1 MTTKAAEPAPV
12 RSSSTAGSPPA
23 PAKQRLLS
31 LDVFRGLTLALM
43 VFVNNPANPDW
54 AYAPFK
60 HSVWNGW
67 TPTDQVFPSFIFIV
81 GVAIPFAFRNRL
93 ARGATEHELIL
104 KIVRRT
110 ILLFLVGVALNG
122 FPYYD
127 LANIRIMG
135 ILQRIALCYLAASI
149 LYLKA
154 RPKTIAAISA
164 SLLVFYFV
172 MMKFVPVPGYGAGI
186 MELNGNWVQYFDI
199 RLLGV
204 HHLQNVYLSFTG
216 NNILWESKGLF
227 STLPAIA
234 GGLIGVLV
242 GQHLRT
248 SAPALQKLV
257 NIFSLGLVSMFA
269 GEVWS
274 VWYPINMNLWSPAYV
289 LFTTGMAMTILALC
303 YYIIDVKGVTWWT
316 KPFVIFGVNALFIWV
331 FSSAFRETLEIIKMS
346 QANRPPISVK
356 ESIAQWLASWAGQV
370 NGSEL
375 FALVYVLF
383 FLGIMSILYS
393 RRIYIRL

>member
-1 MTTKAAEPAPV
+1 
-12 RSSSTAGSPPA
+12 
-23 PAKQRLLS
+23 
-31 LDVFRGLTLALM
+31 
-43 VFVNNPANPDW
+43 
-54 AYAPFK
+54 
-60 HSVWNGW
+60 
-67 TPTDQVFPSFIFIV
+67 
-81 GVAIPFAFRNRL
+81 
-93 ARGATEHELIL
+93 
-104 KIVRRT
+104 
-110 ILLFLVGVALNG
+110 
-122 FPYYD
+122 
-127 LANIRIMG
+127 
-135 ILQRIALCYLAASI
+135 
-149 LYLKA
+149 
-154 RPKTIAAISA
+154 
-164 SLLVFYFV
+164 VFYFV
-172 MMKFVPVPGYGAGI
+172 MMKFVPVPGYGAGV

-216 NNILWESKGLF
+216 NNVLWESKGLF

-242 GQHLRT
+242 GQYLRT

-257 NIFSLGLVSMFA
+257 SIFSLGLASMFA
-269 GEVWS
+269 GAVWS
-274 VWYPINMNLWSPAYV
+274 IWYPINMNLWSPAYV
-289 LFTTGMAMTILALC
+289 LFTTGMAMAILALC
-303 YYIIDVKGVTWWT
+303 YYTIDVKGVTWWT

-346 QANRPPISVK
+346 QANGPAISVK
-356 ESIAQWLASWAGQV
+356 EAIAQWLASWAGQV